1 MALRG
6 VFTGDPQEFSFFR
19 GERAQ
24 SLPRRR
30 GALGTGGA
38 PVATTQPAGAPVPGV
53 PGQTTTPQELSPI
66 ANLFGAIN
74 FSVGNKGDTQAP
86 GREFADRAVEKG
98 ANLADIVVTRFKR
111 GQKIGGFTGGG
122 NLQPGGGPDPTLP
135 PSTANQILP
144 A

>member
-6 VFTGDPQEFSFFR
+6 TDL
-19 GERAQ
+19 RAQ
-24 SLPRRR
+24 PFDRESQTFRARRQTP
-30 GALGTGGA
+30 AGGA
-38 PVATTQPAGAPVPGV
+38 PVSTTQPAGAPVPGV
-53 PGQTTTPQELSPI
+53 PGQTTPPQGLSPI
-66 ANLFGAIN
+66 GNLFGAIN